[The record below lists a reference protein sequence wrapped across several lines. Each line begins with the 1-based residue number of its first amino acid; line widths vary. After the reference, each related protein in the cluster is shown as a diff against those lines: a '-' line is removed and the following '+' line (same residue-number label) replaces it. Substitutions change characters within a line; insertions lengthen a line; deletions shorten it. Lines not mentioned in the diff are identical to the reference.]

1 MDTPSSMLMKE
12 EVLAALTG
20 GVMAVWW
27 PNLRVRCKILGSG
40 ISLLPFGSS
49 RAALLVPL
57 LLLTGSLG
65 SLCVHATENAITQ
78 GPFSVKLQRQQI
90 PLHAEDG
97 IVHHKSAYYGQISV
111 GSPNP
116 QEFEVVFDTGS
127 GHLVLPSI
135 MCRSH
140 TCLNHRRY
148 RRRSSLLAVDIDV
161 DGSHVQPG
169 QARDQITV
177 SYGTGEIT
185 GVFVQ
190 DQVCLGPASS
200 KRERKPSPAGVV
212 GSSLLQVERVKLR
225 EAPAPSEDESASVTD
240 ASSNSGGARHTPHGC
255 LDLRLV
261 AATSMSDDPF
271 SSFQFDGVLGLGL
284 PSLSQTPEFNFLES
298 ASYGGAWTS
307 LVPNADQ
314 MFGVFLAKS
323 DAEES
328 DITFGGWQPSHM
340 IQGSEL
346 AFCKVQEPELGY
358 WQMEV
363 YAIRANGTL
372 LDFCKDG
379 CRAIADTGSSLL
391 GVPTTLGEILIDLLR
406 HPISGGTCGG
416 PGPVLEI
423 DLGNFTILLD
433 PADYARPEF
442 LDEDEGAPDDAVAA
456 NSTEPE
462 QGTELSAEFPNV
474 PGVSESEENAC
485 VPMVMFIDLP
495 EPLHPRTLILGEPV
509 LQRYYTVFDANQRQ
523 VGFAPAL
530 HAASAGSSVQT
541 VRSEHS
547 AQTSAQV
554 SISTSAEIMH

>member
-1 MDTPSSMLMKE
+1 MDTPLSMRMKA
-12 EVLAALTG
+12 VLAALSG
-20 GVMAVWW
+20 GVTGR
-27 PNLRVRCKILGSG
+27 L
-40 ISLLPFGSS
+40 LLPGSD
-49 RAALLVPL
+49 RAALLLPL
-57 LLLTGSLG
+57 LLLSGL
-65 SLCVHATENAITQ
+65 ATENAMTQ

-97 IVHHKSAYYGQISV
+97 VVHHKSAYYGQISV

-190 DQVCLGPASS
+190 DQVCLGPASTE
-200 KRERKPSPAGVV
+200 RDRKPTSQSGAV
-212 GSSLLQVERVKLR
+212 GSSLLQVDRVKLQ
-225 EAPAPSEDESASVTD
+225 EAPAPSEDESASDSD
-240 ASSNSGGARHTPHGC
+240 ASTNSRSARHTPHGC

-323 DAEES
+323 DDEES

-340 IQGSEL
+340 TQGSEL

-363 YAIRANGTL
+363 YAIRANGTV

-391 GVPTTLGEILIDLLR
+391 GVPTALGEILIDLLR

-423 DLGNFTILLD
+423 DLGNFTIVLD

-442 LDEDEGAPDDAVAA
+442 IDEDEGAPDDTVAH
-456 NSTEPE
+456 NGTGPE
-462 QGTELSAEFPNV
+462 QGTELSAAAV
-474 PGVSESEENAC
+474 PAVFANEEAEENAC

-509 LQRYYTVFDANQRQ
+509 LQRYYTVFDADQRQ

-530 HAASAGSSVQT
+530 HAASVKSEYFAETSS
-541 VRSEHS
+541 H
-547 AQTSAQV
+547 V

>member
-1 MDTPSSMLMKE
+1 MDTLSSMVMKE
-12 EVLAALTG
+12 EVLSAFTG
-20 GVMAVWW
+20 GELAVRR
-27 PNLRVRCKILGSG
+27 PNHSARCKNFGSG
-40 ISLLPFGSS
+40 MSLLPSS
-49 RAALLVPL
+49 SNWGALLLPL

-65 SLCVHATENAITQ
+65 SPCVHATEAQ

-111 GSPNP
+111 GSPT

-190 DQVCLGPASS
+190 DQVCLGPASA
-200 KRERKPSPAGVV
+200 ERSHKPTSQAGAV
-212 GSSLLQVERVKLR
+212 GSSLLQVDRVKLQ
-225 EAPAPSEDESASVTD
+225 EAPAPSEDESVSLSADT
-240 ASSNSGGARHTPHGC
+240 SSSSRVARHSPHGC

-261 AATSMSDDPF
+261 AATDMSDDPF

-284 PSLSQTPEFNFLES
+284 PSLSQTPEFNFLEA

-307 LVPNADQ
+307 LVPNAEQ

-323 DAEES
+323 DVEDS
-328 DITFGGWQPSHM
+328 DITFGGWKPSHM

-363 YAIRANGTL
+363 YAIRANGNL

-416 PGPVLEI
+416 PRPVLEI

-442 LDEDEGAPDDAVAA
+442 LDEDEGAHEDAVTA
-456 NSTEPE
+456 NGSGLT
-462 QGTELSAEFPNV
+462 QGTEHSAEV
-474 PGVSESEENAC
+474 PAVSEVEENAC

-509 LQRYYTVFDANQRQ
+509 LQRYYTVFDANLRQ

-530 HAASAGSSVQT
+530 HATAAPGSSVET
-541 VRSEHS
+541 VKSEQS
-547 AQTSAQV
+547 AQTSSQV
-554 SISTSAEIMH
+554 SISNSAEIMH

>member
-1 MDTPSSMLMKE
+1 MDALCSMLIKE

-20 GVMAVWW
+20 GILAIGW
-27 PNLRVRCKILGSG
+27 PGLRARHKSYSSG
-40 ISLLPFGSS
+40 IFPLPFAGNRVASLL
-49 RAALLVPL
+49 PL
-57 LLLTGSLG
+57 LLLTASQGG
-65 SLCVHATENAITQ
+65 ICAHAAENAKTQ
-78 GPFSVKLQRQQI
+78 GPFSIKLQRQQI

-111 GSPNP
+111 GSPHP

-135 MCRSH
+135 MCRSN

-161 DGSHVQPG
+161 DGTHVQPG

-190 DQVCLGPASS
+190 DQVCLGPASAE
-200 KRERKPSPAGVV
+200 REHKSTSTAGVV
-212 GSSLLQVERVKLR
+212 GSSLLQRNQVKLQ
-225 EAPAPSEDESASVTD
+225 EAPAPSEDESMSLSD
-240 ASSNSGGARHTPHGC
+240 ASSNSRSAQNTPHGC

-261 AATSMSDDPF
+261 AATDMSDDPF

-284 PSLSQTPEFNFLES
+284 PSLSQTPEFNFLET
-298 ASYGGAWTS
+298 ASHGGAWTS

-323 DAEES
+323 DVEES
-328 DITFGGWQPSHM
+328 DITFGGWKPSHM
-340 IQGSEL
+340 VEGSEL

-363 YAIRANGTL
+363 YAIRANGTV

-391 GVPTTLGEILIDLLR
+391 GVPTTLGELLIDVLR
-406 HPISGGTCGG
+406 HPLHGGTCAG
-416 PGPVLEI
+416 PGPTLEI

-442 LDEDEGAPDDAVAA
+442 LDEDEGVPDVAVADNA
-456 NSTEPE
+456 
-462 QGTELSAEFPNV
+462 TELLQDKEHLEDAPRG
-474 PGVSESEENAC
+474 PAISEVEENAC

-509 LQRYYTVFDANQRQ
+509 LQRYYTVFDANRRQ

-530 HAASAGSSVQT
+530 HGAAELGK
-541 VRSEHS
+541 
-547 AQTSAQV
+547 
-554 SISTSAEIMH
+554 I

>member
-1 MDTPSSMLMKE
+1 MDTPLSMLMK

-20 GVMAVWW
+20 
-27 PNLRVRCKILGSG
+27 
-40 ISLLPFGSS
+40 ISLLPPGSN
-49 RAALLVPL
+49 RASL
-57 LLLTGSLG
+57 LLLLMTGLVF
-65 SLCVHATENAITQ
+65 VHATENAISQ
-78 GPFSVKLQRQQI
+78 GPFSVKLHRQQI

-148 RRRSSLLAVDIDV
+148 RRRSSLVAVDIDV

-190 DQVCLGPASS
+190 DQICLGPASTE
-200 KRERKPSPAGVV
+200 RDRKPTSPVGVV
-212 GSSLLQVERVKLR
+212 GSSLLQVDRVKLQ
-225 EAPAPSEDESASVTD
+225 EAPSPSEDESVSVSD
-240 ASSNSGGARHTPHGC
+240 ASSNSRGARHTPHGC

-271 SSFQFDGVLGLGL
+271 SSFTFDGVLGLGL
-284 PSLSQTPEFNFLES
+284 PSLSQTPEFNFLET

-314 MFGVFLAKS
+314 MFGVFLANS
-323 DAEES
+323 DNEES

-340 IQGSEL
+340 TQGSEL

-363 YAIRANGTL
+363 YAVRANGTL

-406 HPISGGTCGG
+406 HPLSGGTCGG

-423 DLGNFTILLD
+423 DLGNFTVILD

-442 LDEDEGAPDDAVAA
+442 IDEDEDAPDDTVAD
-456 NSTEPE
+456 NRTEPE
-462 QGTELSAEFPNV
+462 QGIKLSAE
-474 PGVSESEENAC
+474 GLAVSESEENAC

-509 LQRYYTVFDANQRQ
+509 LQRYYTVFDADQKQ

-530 HAASAGSSVQT
+530 HAASKPT

-547 AQTSAQV
+547 AETSTQV

>member
-1 MDTPSSMLMKE
+1 MLMKE

-111 GSPNP
+111 GSPHP

-135 MCRSH
+135 MCRSN

-161 DGSHVQPG
+161 DGTHVQPG

-190 DQVCLGPASS
+190 DQVCLGPASAE
-200 KRERKPSPAGVV
+200 REHKSTSTAGVV
-212 GSSLLQVERVKLR
+212 GSSLLQRNQVKLQ
-225 EAPAPSEDESASVTD
+225 EAPAPSEDESMSLSD
-240 ASSNSGGARHTPHGC
+240 ASSNSRSAQNTPHGC

-261 AATSMSDDPF
+261 AATDMSDDPF

-284 PSLSQTPEFNFLES
+284 PSLSQTPEFNFLET
-298 ASYGGAWTS
+298 ASHGGAWTS

-323 DAEES
+323 DVEES
-328 DITFGGWQPSHM
+328 DITFGGWKPSHM
-340 IQGSEL
+340 VEGSEL

-363 YAIRANGTL
+363 YAIRANGTV

-391 GVPTTLGEILIDLLR
+391 GVPTTLGELLIDVLR
-406 HPISGGTCGG
+406 HPLHGGTCAG
-416 PGPVLEI
+416 PGPTLEI

-442 LDEDEGAPDDAVAA
+442 LDEDEGVPDVAVADNA
-456 NSTEPE
+456 
-462 QGTELSAEFPNV
+462 TELLQDKEHLEDAPRG
-474 PGVSESEENAC
+474 PAISEVEENAC

-509 LQRYYTVFDANQRQ
+509 LQRYYTVFDANRRQ

-530 HAASAGSSVQT
+530 HGAAELGK
-541 VRSEHS
+541 
-547 AQTSAQV
+547 
-554 SISTSAEIMH
+554 I